1 MELCNS
7 LLFLFFPVFLSCYLV
22 ESDNY
27 FFYLILKVSFRTDKI
42 KANQVLVYIYCFLL
56 DGKAER
62 ILIRPL
68 INILINQI
76 LFCPLQPNTVKAA
89 SVFSRYYYSVFT
101 SSFLDFEV
109 HKYNLNLAWIWHSSR
124 RHWLRMQKIIL
135 HYKNL
140 WS

>member
-7 LLFLFFPVFLSCYLV
+7 FLFLFSPVFLSCYLV

-42 KANQVLVYIYCFLL
+42 KVNQVLVYIYCFLL

-76 LFCPLQPNTVKAA
+76 LFCPLQPHTVKAA
-89 SVFSRYYYSVFT
+89 SVFSRYYYSAF
-101 SSFLDFEV
+101 SSSILDFEV
-109 HKYNLNLAWIWHSSR
+109 HKYNLNLVVTACECKRSSSTI
-124 RHWLRMQKIIL
+124 KISDHNNFAQL
-135 HYKNL
+135 
-140 WS
+140 